1 MSNGNVVI
9 YPGFLIRLVAS
20 VIDGILFWTATL
32 VLGMIIGIFFDPEGT
47 VFNVTGYVLP
57 IIILWLYY
65 AIMESSPK
73 QATLGKMV
81 LQISVTDNKG
91 NRISFGR
98 ATVRFFA
105 KIISILILLIG
116 FIMIAFTKKK
126 QGLHDIIADTLV
138 VAKQ

>member
-1 MSNGNVVI
+1 MSNRNVVI

-20 VIDGILFWTATL
+20 VIDGILFLIVSAI
-32 VLGMIIGIFFDPEGT
+32 LGFIIGIFFESEDT
-47 VFNVTGYVLP
+47 FYIVTGYAMPV
-57 IIILWLYY
+57 IIPWLYY
-65 AIMESSPK
+65 AIMESSSK

-81 LQISVTDNKG
+81 LQIIVTDNKG

-105 KIISILILLIG
+105 KIISTLILLIG

-126 QGLHDIIADTLV
+126 QGLHDMIADTLV
-138 VAKQ
+138 VAK